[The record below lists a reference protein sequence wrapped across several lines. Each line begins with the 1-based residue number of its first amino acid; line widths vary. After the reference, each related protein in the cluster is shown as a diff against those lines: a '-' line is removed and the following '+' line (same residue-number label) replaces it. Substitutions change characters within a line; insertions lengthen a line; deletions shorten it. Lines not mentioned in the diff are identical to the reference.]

1 MAERGVTRRET
12 ALLVAAVVGR
22 VLLGAARFNA
32 APFRFVNVEESY
44 NATVA
49 WMLGHAPVWELVP
62 ELQYRSFCGG
72 CTVVSLLGVPALLL
86 GGDALWAWKAVAVLW
101 AAATLLVGFFAADRL
116 LGRPAAW
123 AWVALSC
130 VPPVGALDLSLMLW
144 GNHQES
150 GLFVLAA
157 LWAFA
162 ARRGLA
168 LGLALGLGLWF
179 ARTSAY
185 AMVILA
191 PTALASLRGQRV
203 PLLAGLALGAAPILV
218 DAGGGD
224 SGWYRFGDALGGDP
238 AALLKRA
245 TTLLSPAAL
254 GARLWLPARDAAPL
268 GALWLVL
275 GMGGAGLAL
284 VSRNRS
290 ILALQA
296 AWVAAYCGTNF
307 PIFLV
312 SARVPVN
319 NIRYHAPW
327 ALLLALGVA
336 VGFGAAW
343 QRGWRRSAAVGL
355 AVLLAGNVVMLE
367 RLDWRGDP
375 RAWQAP
381 VADLAGF
388 ALTVAPRLESGDLG
402 RAADPRADRV
412 LRRLRGLR
420 LGRELG
426 GRDAVEAAGGDPI
439 VRSGVGEV
447 WANCSMVW
455 IYDLVLREVP
465 LSARRDVGRGM
476 ALTLGLCAMPNG
488 NTLDDFAPLM
498 AEGGG
503 VLASVAGPALVA
515 QCGGPAEPDVA
526 GVGACLARRLALL
539 PPEQAPEAAF
549 GCGRA
554 WFGSLRN
561 PDDIGL
567 MEASV
572 GAYGPD
578 VRAGAEDVAA
588 GSGVPPF
595 ARDRAVP
602 GGLGRPP

>member
-1 MAERGVTRRET
+1 MAERGVSRREI
-12 ALLVAAVVGR
+12 ALLAAAVVGR

-32 APFRFVNVEESY
+32 APLRLVNVEESY

-49 WMLGHAPVWELVP
+49 WMLGHAPVWELLP

-72 CTVVSLLGVPALLL
+72 CTVVSVLGVPAMLL

-101 AAATLLVGFFAADRL
+101 AAATLVVGFFALDRL
-116 LGRPAAW
+116 IGRPAAW

-150 GLFVLAA
+150 GLFVLTA

-191 PTALASLRGQRV
+191 PAALFSLRGQRI
-203 PLLAGLALGAAPILV
+203 PLMAGLALGAAPLLV

-224 SGWYRFGDALGGDP
+224 AGWYRFGDALAVDLAGLP
-238 AALLKRA
+238 KRA

-275 GMGGAGLAL
+275 GLGGAALAFAG
-284 VSRNRS
+284 RTRS
-290 ILALQA
+290 VLALQA
-296 AWVAAYCGTNF
+296 AWVLAYCGTTF

-319 NIRYHAPW
+319 NIRYHSPW
-327 ALLLALGVA
+327 ALLLTLGVA
-336 VGFGAAW
+336 AGFGAAW

-355 AVLLAGNVVMLE
+355 ALLLVGNVVMLG
-367 RLDWRGDP
+367 RLNWQRDP

-381 VADLAGF
+381 VVDLAGF
-388 ALTVAPRLESGDLG
+388 VQTVAPRGASGELE
-402 RAADPRADRV
+402 RAADPRADAV

-420 LGRELG
+420 LGRE
-426 GRDAVEAAGGDPI
+426 RTVIRAVEAAGDDPI
-439 VRSGVGEV
+439 VRSGLGEAV
-447 WANCSMVW
+447 VEPCAELGAAVA
-455 IYDLVLREVP
+455 VLDQVP
-465 LSARRDVGRGM
+465 LPARLHVGRGM
-476 ALTLGLCAMPNG
+476 ALTLGLCPQRWG
-488 NTLDDFAPLM
+488 APTDASLPSTA
-498 AEGGG
+498 AEGQT
-503 VLASVAGPALVA
+503 LASVAGPAFLA

-526 GVGACLARRLALL
+526 TLGACLARRLALL

-549 GCGRA
+549 GFGRA
-554 WFGSLRN
+554 WFDSLRN
-561 PDDIGL
+561 PDDIRL

-578 VRAGAEDVAA
+578 VRAGAEDIAA
-588 GSGVPPF
+588 GTRAPPF
-595 ARDRAVP
+595 ARERARP
-602 GGLGRPP
+602 GRDP